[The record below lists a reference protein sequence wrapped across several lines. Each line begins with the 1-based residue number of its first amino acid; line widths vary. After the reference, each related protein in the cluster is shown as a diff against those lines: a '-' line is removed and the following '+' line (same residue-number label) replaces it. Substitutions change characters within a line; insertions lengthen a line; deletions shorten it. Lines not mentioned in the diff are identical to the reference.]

1 MVNVFV
7 RHRIKDY
14 TVWKQVFD
22 GFAAK
27 RRVGGEQTYRVARLV
42 GEPNNL
48 CLFFEWDTAA
58 NAERFIASA
67 ELRNAMQQAGVTEQ
81 PEIYIAEEIAS
92 GKT

>member
-22 GFAAK
+22 GFVAK
-27 RRVGGEQTYRVARLV
+27 RRAGGERTYKVAHLV
-42 GEPNNL
+42 GDPDNL
-48 CLFFEWDTAA
+48 CLFFEWDSAA
-58 NAERFIASA
+58 NAERFIASP
-67 ELRNAMQQAGVTEQ
+67 ELATAMQQAGVAEK
-81 PEIYIAEEIAS
+81 PEIYVAEEVAS

>member
-7 RHRIKDY
+7 RHRIRDY

-27 RRVGGEQTYRVARLV
+27 RRAAGEQTYRVARLV

-48 CLFFEWDTAA
+48 CLFFDWDTAA

-67 ELRNAMQQAGVTEQ
+67 ELRSAMQQAGVAEQ

>member
-14 TVWKQVFD
+14 TAWKQVFD

-27 RRVGGEQTYRVARLV
+27 RRAGGEQTYRVARLV

-67 ELRNAMQQAGVTEQ
+67 ELRSAMQQAGVTEQ

>member
-22 GFAAK
+22 GFVTK
-27 RRVGGEQTYRVARLV
+27 RRDGGEQTYKVARLV

-67 ELRNAMQQAGVTEQ
+67 ELRSPMQQAGVAEQ
-81 PEIYIAEEIAS
+81 PEIYIAEETAS

>member
-7 RHRIKDY
+7 RHRIQDY

-27 RRVGGEQTYRVARLV
+27 RRAGGEKTYKVARLA
-42 GEPNNL
+42 GDPDNL

-67 ELRNAMQQAGVTEQ
+67 ELATAMQQAGVAEK
-81 PEIYIAEEIAS
+81 PEIYIAEEVAS

>member
-27 RRVGGEQTYRVARLV
+27 RRAGGEQTYRVARLV

-67 ELRNAMQQAGVTEQ
+67 ELRSAMQQAGVAEQ
-81 PEIYIAEEIAS
+81 PEIYLADEVAS

>member
-27 RRVGGEQTYRVARLV
+27 RRAGGEQTYKVARLV
-42 GEPNNL
+42 GEPDNL
-48 CLFFEWDTAA
+48 CLFFEWDTTA

-67 ELRNAMQQAGVTEQ
+67 ELRSAMQQAGVAEQ